1 MLSQHSASVIS
12 ISSQEAKVF
21 TPFHIHVYGFNNIS
35 LIVTIGQNGLQT

>member
-21 TPFHIHVYGFNNIS
+21 TPFTYMSMASITYR
-35 LIVTIGQNGLQT
+35 